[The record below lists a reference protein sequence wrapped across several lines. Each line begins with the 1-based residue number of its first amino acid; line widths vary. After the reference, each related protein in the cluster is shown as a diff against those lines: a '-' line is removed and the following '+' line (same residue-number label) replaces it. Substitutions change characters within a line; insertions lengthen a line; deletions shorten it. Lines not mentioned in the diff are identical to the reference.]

1 MLECTAFLHEAKDF
15 AVSCLIYMKYKVYA
29 TVTGK
34 IYIGEYGA
42 NNRIEAA
49 KIAIEDRAEVIK
61 VNLSAEGLVDV
72 SIVPYD
78 SVEVQDLKEWKI
90 TYPQTKESERHFP

>member
-1 MLECTAFLHEAKDF
+1 
-15 AVSCLIYMKYKVYA
+15 MKYKVYA

-34 IYIGEYGA
+34 IYLGEYKA

-49 KIAIEDRAEVIK
+49 KIAIEDRAELIK
-61 VNLSAEGLVDV
+61 TNLSVEGLDDV

-78 SVEVQDLKEWKI
+78 SVEVRD
-90 TYPQTKESERHFP
+90 

>member
-1 MLECTAFLHEAKDF
+1 
-15 AVSCLIYMKYKVYA
+15 MKYKVYA

-34 IYIGEYGA
+34 IYLGEYEA

-49 KIAIEDRAEVIK
+49 KIAIEGRAELIK
-61 VNLSAEGLVDV
+61 ANLSVEGLDDV

-78 SVEVQDLKEWKI
+78 SVEVRD
-90 TYPQTKESERHFP
+90 